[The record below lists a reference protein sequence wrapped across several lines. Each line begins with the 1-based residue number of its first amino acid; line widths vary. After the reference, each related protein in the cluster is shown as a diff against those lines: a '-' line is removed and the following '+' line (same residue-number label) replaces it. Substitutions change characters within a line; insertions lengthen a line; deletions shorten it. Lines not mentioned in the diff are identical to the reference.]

1 MGLYS
6 KEICAICGEITSP
19 FHRALVTTVNNKKYY
34 ACTDRGCYRKLAVE
48 YGEKYHIE
56 GDRIILDKPKEIKV
70 KCNNCGYI
78 YCYSESDIEKN
89 KNLASAAQRET
100 GWGVLGALG
109 GTNIDSYM
117 STNRANNLLSEIKD
131 FSKCPKCNSSD
142 IITLSDNEYQQEKN
156 KNSSVEELK
165 QYKELLDNGVITQEE
180 FEAKKKQLLG
190 I

>member
-1 MGLYS
+1 
-6 KEICAICGEITSP
+6 
-19 FHRALVTTVNNKKYY
+19 
-34 ACTDRGCYRKLAVE
+34 
-48 YGEKYHIE
+48 
-56 GDRIILDKPKEIKV
+56 
-70 KCNNCGYI
+70 
-78 YCYSESDIEKN
+78 
-89 KNLASAAQRET
+89 
-100 GWGVLGALG
+100 
-109 GTNIDSYM
+109 M